1 MRSDHRKKKS
11 DTKSLKCEADTD
23 VKSLKLGNFEIIL
36 SNENFFTIVETL
48 LSEIKGKEEKEKEEL
63 NSTDGIVDTVKPV
76 AEKIIKTFKKD
87 INSPDLSEGEKTVL
101 KTVSKFVSVLTNNKL
116 KKAAKIKDLL
126 KQPKVALET
135 WQEQNQSAGK
145 IISNEQNNF
154 KLIETYWKKKFFI
167 EK

>member
-48 LSEIKGKEEKEKEEL
+48 LSEIKRKEEKEKEEL

-101 KTVSKFVSVLTNNKL
+101 KTISKFVSVLTNNKL

-135 WQEQNQSAGK
+135 
-145 IISNEQNNF
+145 
-154 KLIETYWKKKFFI
+154 
-167 EK
+167 

>member
-11 DTKSLKCEADTD
+11 DNKSLKCEADTD

-48 LSEIKGKEEKEKEEL
+48 ISEIKGKEEKEKEEL
-63 NSTDGIVDTVKPV
+63 NSTDSIVDTVKPV

-101 KTVSKFVSVLTNNKL
+101 KRISKFVSVLTNNKL

-135 WQEQNQSAGK
+135 
-145 IISNEQNNF
+145 
-154 KLIETYWKKKFFI
+154 
-167 EK
+167 